1 MSNSRTRFGII
12 SSLGQNVNGLWV
24 FLRAYLIFGETVIL
38 LRLIFMLMG
47 KFLQEQEKEVS
58 VEYLCIEH
66 KVH

>member
-1 MSNSRTRFGII
+1 MSLCYN
-12 SSLGQNVNGLWV
+12 
-24 FLRAYLIFGETVIL
+24 LRAYLIFGETVIL